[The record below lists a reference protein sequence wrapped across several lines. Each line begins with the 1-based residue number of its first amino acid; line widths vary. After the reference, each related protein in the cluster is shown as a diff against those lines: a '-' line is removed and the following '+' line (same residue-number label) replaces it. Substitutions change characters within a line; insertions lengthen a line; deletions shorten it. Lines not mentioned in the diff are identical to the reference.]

1 MNTNR
6 TTRFTGL
13 LVAVLM
19 TVAING
25 AMLLK
30 FDAVAHEAY
39 ASNGQT
45 PTTVTLATVNVVA
58 QRS

>member
-13 LVAVLM
+13 LIAVLI

-30 FDAVAHEAY
+30 FDSVAQAEY
-39 ASNGQT
+39 ASNGQN
-45 PTTVTLATVNVVA
+45 PTVVTLGTANVVTH
-58 QRS
+58 RS